1 MANTTYEGRELMRLP
16 VPGSEGYISMQVRT
30 HEGSVRTGETRWF
43 TITFEQFAQI
53 QNVLNE
59 L

>member
-1 MANTTYEGRELMRLP
+1 MTDTYEARELMRLP
-16 VPGSEGYISMQVRT
+16 VPGSEGHIAMQVRT
-30 HEGSVRTGETRWF
+30 HEGAVKTGETRWF

-53 QNVLNE
+53 QNVLNNQ